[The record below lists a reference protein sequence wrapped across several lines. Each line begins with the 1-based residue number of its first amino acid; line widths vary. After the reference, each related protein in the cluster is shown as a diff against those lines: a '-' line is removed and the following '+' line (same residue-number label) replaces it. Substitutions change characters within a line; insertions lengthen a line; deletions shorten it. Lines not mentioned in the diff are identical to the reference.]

1 MKKYILEITVFLC
14 GAIGMMLELIAAR
27 VLSPYIGSSN
37 LIWTTIIGVMLTSMS
52 IGYWMGGKIA
62 DKNPNVNVLSK
73 LLILGAIAS
82 SFIPILE
89 VNFVGQLVKLL
100 GNLELVA
107 LISSTIVFG
116 IPSFILATVS
126 PYAVKLKNADKNNI
140 GKLSGKISSISTAGS
155 IVGTFV
161 SGFWLIPN
169 LGVRAIILSVI
180 ILLLILAVILYQNK
194 DKKFF
199 LSISIITVSVLVM
212 QYIAIIMFNNDNP
225 DIIADVDSQYS
236 RIWVKEINTG
246 EIDYKTL
253 YVDTGL
259 ESYVNKETNEMGAK
273 YLNFYDL
280 FNYYNPNF
288 DDVLMI
294 GGAAYTY
301 PTHYLKEYSDKRIDV
316 VEIDSK
322 MTELAKEYFEL
333 DYNNPRL
340 RIFHQDGR
348 SYINTTTNKYDA
360 IVLDAFKGMNAP
372 FELTTYEAVK
382 NMYNTMEDKGV
393 LITNIISSIEGKE
406 SDFIKYEYSTYK
418 KIFDDVKVFQVREE
432 LDKEERQNL
441 ILVGIKGNTNTYDE
455 NRYMH
460 LLKNEI
466 KDFSSDYG
474 IVTDNYC
481 PIGT

>member
-280 FNYYNPNF
+280 FN
-288 DDVLMI
+288 
-294 GGAAYTY
+294 
-301 PTHYLKEYSDKRIDV
+301 
-316 VEIDSK
+316 
-322 MTELAKEYFEL
+322 
-333 DYNNPRL
+333 
-340 RIFHQDGR
+340 
-348 SYINTTTNKYDA
+348 
-360 IVLDAFKGMNAP
+360 
-372 FELTTYEAVK
+372 
-382 NMYNTMEDKGV
+382 
-393 LITNIISSIEGKE
+393 
-406 SDFIKYEYSTYK
+406 
-418 KIFDDVKVFQVREE
+418 
-432 LDKEERQNL
+432 
-441 ILVGIKGNTNTYDE
+441 
-455 NRYMH
+455 
-460 LLKNEI
+460 
-466 KDFSSDYG
+466 
-474 IVTDNYC
+474 
-481 PIGT
+481 